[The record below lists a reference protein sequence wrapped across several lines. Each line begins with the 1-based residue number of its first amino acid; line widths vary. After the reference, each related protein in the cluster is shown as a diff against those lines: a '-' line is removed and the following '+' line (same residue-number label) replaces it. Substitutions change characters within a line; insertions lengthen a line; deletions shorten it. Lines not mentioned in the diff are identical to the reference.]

1 METRENA
8 RYLVLANV
16 NGKKTA
22 IQVDGLYTIL
32 PPQNFPP
39 QIPGEIQY
47 QDERLPLYHA
57 GTLVEMFEKKKSSD
71 HNSYEQLY
79 REFLARVKEVSDDV
93 AGIKRKLSKNME
105 QDLAR
110 ITQEGL
116 PTTSNQLSSIQSES
130 AATADNIM
138 DLTEKVQDSQQKMGE
153 KFSAIK
159 SALEEIKKQ
168 ETGFFELLEGLE
180 GVINANNTDL
190 TKIMTTL
197 TFHDIT
203 NQKLQKVVGAQEE
216 MEDKLLSILFHFGIE
231 FRKEENP
238 DDEVIKRG
246 EEMLH
251 LLQGANKKAIDQEEV
266 DQLLTEFLK

>member
-1 METRENA
+1 MESRENA
-8 RYLVLANV
+8 RYLILANV

-39 QIPGEIQY
+39 QIPNEIQY
-47 QDERLPLYHA
+47 QDERLPLYRA
-57 GTLVEMFEKKKSSD
+57 GELVDTFEKKSSGHD
-71 HNSYEQLY
+71 SYEQLY
-79 REFLARVKEVSDDV
+79 REFLSKVKEVSDDV
-93 AGIKRKLSKNME
+93 ANMKRKLSRNME

-110 ITQEGL
+110 ITHEGL
-116 PTTSNQLSSIQSES
+116 PTTSDQLSSIQSES

-138 DLTEKVQDSQQKMGE
+138 GLTEKVQESQQKMGE

-168 ETGFFELLEGLE
+168 ETSFFELIEGLE
-180 GVINANNTDL
+180 GVINANNSDL

-251 LLQGANKKAIDQEEV
+251 LLQGANKKTIDQEEV